1 MSKSLF
7 KKGKNSGL
15 KLILPEMHK
24 CSIKF
29 SLINQNIEVM
39 SNCSWKKKIIIFF
52 FLKRHT
58 QVKNF
63 IINHYD
69 IYLIFCLAH
78 QNGRTIIHIIKCDF
92 IEEKCKVLLF
102 HTVQTI

>member
-1 MSKSLF
+1 ME
-7 KKGKNSGL
+7 KKF
-15 KLILPEMHK
+15 
-24 CSIKF
+24 IK
-29 SLINQNIEVM
+29 
-39 SNCSWKKKIIIFF
+39 FF

-58 QVKNF
+58 QVKMLFIFFFMLLHLYFVNPTNF

>member
-1 MSKSLF
+1 
-7 KKGKNSGL
+7 
-15 KLILPEMHK
+15 
-24 CSIKF
+24 
-29 SLINQNIEVM
+29 M
-39 SNCSWKKKIIIFF
+39 SNCSWKKKLSNSFF
-52 FLKRHT
+52 KKTHT
-58 QVKNF
+58 GEKCCLILFFMLLHLYFMNPTNF

-78 QNGRTIIHIIKCDF
+78 QNGCTIIHIIKCDF